1 MAPVPRWPRS
11 DPAGG
16 PAGDTVLSA
25 AMGEHL
31 WSIVQAYVDRQ
42 DGPPSA
48 RQLAER
54 LNVSH
59 QTVANWRTQASLPS
73 PRNLRALAQLT
84 GTDYEQVLRAALVD
98 AGYLP

>member
-1 MAPVPRWPRS
+1 MVPRLGPSGATGR
-11 DPAGG
+11 PADG
-16 PAGDTVLSA
+16 TVLSA

-31 WSIVQAYVDRQ
+31 WSIVQAYVDHQ
-42 DGPPSA
+42 DDPPSA

-54 LNVSH
+54 LDVSH

-73 PRNLRALAQLT
+73 PRNLRALAELT
-84 GTDYEQVLRAALVD
+84 GADYEQVLRAALVD